1 MTRRTLAWPGEHL
14 GNPFLLRYGAHMK
27 IRLAIIS
34 AIHAL
39 LFSHLAQAKAGWT
52 DYVNVAE
59 LVPTGRHYYE
69 FRLPVKSNPSGCRD
83 ESWFYRDYN
92 ASGADKMFDVLF
104 EGVKSGI
111 KIRVYVTGICNLNGY
126 SEISAVSIIR

>member
-1 MTRRTLAWPGEHL
+1 
-14 GNPFLLRYGAHMK
+14 MK
-27 IRLAIIS
+27 TQAAIIS
-34 AIHAL
+34 AFHAL
-39 LFSHLAQAKAGWT
+39 LFSHFAQASAGWT

-69 FRLPVKSNPSGCRD
+69 VRLPVRKNPSGCRD
-83 ESWFYRDYN
+83 ETWFYRDYSS
-92 ASGADKMFDVLF
+92 SGSDKMFDLLF

-111 KIRVYVTGICNLNGY
+111 KVRVYVTGICNLDGY

>member
-1 MTRRTLAWPGEHL
+1 
-14 GNPFLLRYGAHMK
+14 MK
-27 IRLAIIS
+27 IRLGIIL

-52 DYVNVAE
+52 DYVNIIE

-69 FRLPVKSNPSGCRD
+69 FRLPVKNNPSGCED

-92 ASGADKMFDVLF
+92 SSGADKLFDILF
-104 EGVKSGI
+104 EGIKSGI
-111 KIRVYVTGICNLNGY
+111 RLRVYVTGICNINGY
-126 SEISAVSIIR
+126 SEISAVSTIR